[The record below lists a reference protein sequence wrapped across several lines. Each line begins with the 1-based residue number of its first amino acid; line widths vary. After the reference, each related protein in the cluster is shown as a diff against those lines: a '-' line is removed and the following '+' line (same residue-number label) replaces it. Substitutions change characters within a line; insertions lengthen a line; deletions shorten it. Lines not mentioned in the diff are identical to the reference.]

1 MATKLKYENSAIT
14 YTKTKQRISSDMM
27 ANKVV
32 LRYITQTNK
41 LQPKLKRRTTYV
53 VLAPPDGNLNLDY
66 LFHNCFVEYSG
77 IDQVE
82 DEI

>member
-14 YTKTKQRISSDMM
+14 NTKTKQRISSDMM

-53 VLAPPDGNLNLDY
+53 VLAPPDNLNLDY

-77 IDQVE
+77 IDQF
-82 DEI
+82 